1 MPNFLTFV
9 GLNLPPN
16 VNITETSVWMF
27 EETSSPAAIIF
38 CFSWF
43 GGISSPRRSVQLNSI
58 KQKDTSFWQ
67 DRWKFY
73 APGLF
78 NNDLWLHS
86 YTQTQQ
92 LAINVK
98 TCSME
103 NIIHDSLPFH
113 THSSL
118 AETLP
123 ILVNTM
129 KYMDS
134 TSTSGPQKI
143 IQLYP
148 CFFLRDKQTQALQI

>member
-9 GLNLPPN
+9 GLNLPPD
-16 VNITETSVWMF
+16 VNIMETGVLMF
-27 EETSSPAAIIF
+27 EDTSSAAAIIF

-43 GGISSPRRSVQLNSI
+43 WGISSPRGSVQLNSI

-92 LAINVK
+92 LAVNVK

-103 NIIHDSLPFH
+103 NIINDSALSHKLFNNRN
-113 THSSL
+113 SS
-118 AETLP
+118 
-123 ILVNTM
+123 ILVNTLKHM
-129 KYMDS
+129 FS
-134 TSTSGPQKI
+134 TSTSSP
-143 IQLYP
+143 
-148 CFFLRDKQTQALQI
+148 